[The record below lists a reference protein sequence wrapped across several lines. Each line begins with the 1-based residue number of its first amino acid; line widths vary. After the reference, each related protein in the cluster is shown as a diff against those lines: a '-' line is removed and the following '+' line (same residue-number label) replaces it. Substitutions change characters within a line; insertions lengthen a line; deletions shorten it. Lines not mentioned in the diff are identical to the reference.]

1 MSHNDFALTSRRV
14 IVGSEMRPATVIIR
28 GGIIDE
34 VASVSLQKH
43 ELPVEDVGDL
53 IVMPGLVDTHVHIN
67 EPGRS
72 EWEGFEQLHSQR
84 QPAALR
90 LLWTC
95 HSIAPLGQPPPMPQR
110 GRLIPCPANSGLTV
124 GFKMALTRL
133 AMSHTCGSPKS
144 FLISDQKQ

>member
-14 IVGSEMRPATVIIR
+14 IVGSEMRPTTVIIR
-28 GGIIDE
+28 RGIINE

-53 IVMPGLVDTHVHIN
+53 IVMPGLVDTHVHFN

-95 HSIAPLGQPPPMPQR
+95 HSIAPL
-110 GRLIPCPANSGLTV
+110 
-124 GFKMALTRL
+124 
-133 AMSHTCGSPKS
+133 
-144 FLISDQKQ
+144 